1 MRVTVNGDARE
12 IGADATVAT
21 LVADLLDR
29 IEGVAVAVNEELVPR
44 SLWRVVELKSEDRV
58 EVLTA
63 SQGG

>member
-12 IGADATVAT
+12 IGSGTTVAA
-21 LVADLLDR
+21 LLGELLDGPN
-29 IEGVAVAVNEELVPR
+29 GVVVALNEELVPR
-44 SLWRVVELKSEDRV
+44 SLWRDIVLQAHDRL